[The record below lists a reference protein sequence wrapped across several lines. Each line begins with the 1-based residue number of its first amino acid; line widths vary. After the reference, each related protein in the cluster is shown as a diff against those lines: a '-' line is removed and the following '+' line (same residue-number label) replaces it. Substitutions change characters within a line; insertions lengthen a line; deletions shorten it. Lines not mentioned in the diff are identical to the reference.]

1 MKTLKTLTFLILA
14 LSLIIFV
21 PSIIFAWVNVFFTT
35 TTIIYIVG
43 ALAIIMA
50 VTGAKKDLEKKS

>member
-1 MKTLKTLTFLILA
+1 MKTLKTITFLILA
-14 LSLIIFV
+14 FCFILFV

-43 ALAIIMA
+43 ALAIFMA
-50 VTGAKKDLEKKS
+50 ITGAKKDLEKKS

>member
-1 MKTLKTLTFLILA
+1 MKTLKNITTAIIVLCLIL
-14 LSLIIFV
+14 FV
-21 PSIIFAWVNVFFTT
+21 PSIIFAWVNLFFTT

-43 ALAIIMA
+43 ALAIFMA

>member
-1 MKTLKTLTFLILA
+1 MKTLKTLTFLILVFC
-14 LSLIIFV
+14 LILFV

-50 VTGAKKDLEKKS
+50 ITGAKKDLEKKS